1 MCSAIYMLRP
11 DSQPDPLQSRLTGL
25 QPLVA
30 PQPALKPA
38 GIDPLRSRPRQVD
51 PLRYWSR
58 VSKSS
63 LLTIR
68 SLVECECETV
78 RRRKENAI
86 ARKTSR
92 DGGAV
97 GHTRRGIPLRTE

>member
-1 MCSAIYMLRP
+1 MLLP
-11 DSQPDPLQSRLTGL
+11 DSQPDPFRSG
-25 QPLVA
+25 
-30 PQPALKPA
+30 QPASKPA
-38 GIDPLRSRPRQVD
+38 DRITTVSSTSARFEAGQIFGK
-51 PLRYWSR
+51 R
-58 VSKSS
+58 VS
-63 LLTIR
+63 TRFVAGRAR
-68 SLVECECETV
+68 STRFATGVVYRV